1 MKSDFDGVKLWVK
14 GDWNGFFGLFT
25 NNLTNL
31 MVLAGILRF
40 GLKMPEEIVYGR
52 IMPALG
58 LTVFC
63 NALYYFWMGAR
74 LGRSEK
80 RLDVTSLPS
89 GVSVPHMFI
98 IVFMIMGPV
107 YFKTKDAVMAWQ
119 VGLAWCFIEA
129 IVAIIGAFIGPWLRS
144 HTPRAAML
152 GTLAGVSICLISM
165 RPAMQSWEVPYIA
178 FVSLTIILIGFI
190 GRQKMPGNIPAGLLA
205 IVAGTAI
212 GWLTG
217 YMHPQAVAEA
227 AASVKFSWPLPSL
240 SALVKGF
247 HLIAPYIASAIPLGI
262 YNFFESMDNLESASA
277 AGDNYNTREA
287 MLVDG
292 FSSLLG
298 SLVGSPFPIAIYIG
312 HAGWKSV
319 GARIGY
325 SLASGVCV
333 LLVCFTGIIP
343 LLLSII
349 PLVAL
354 VPLLLYIGL
363 AIGAQAFQ
371 ASPSRHAPAVVIGM
385 VPWLANWGQTLID
398 NALSAAGTSAHAL
411 GYAKLMQ
418 ADVIYRG
425 MEILGAGAIIVGML
439 LAAITAYII
448 DNRYREATYFAIGG
462 AVLSFFGIIHATKI
476 GLGTA
481 MWPAVGYLLMAAI
494 FLVMSRFRP
503 DEEEGGVNV

>member
-1 MKSDFDGVKLWVK
+1 MSSFNGVKWWVK

-25 NNLTNL
+25 NNITNL
-31 MVLAGILRF
+31 MVLAGILIQ

-58 LTVFC
+58 LTIFL

-74 LGRSEK
+74 LSRDEK
-80 RLDVTSLPS
+80 RDDVTSLPS

-107 YFKTKDAVMAWQ
+107 YMKTKDAVLAWQ

-144 HTPRAAML
+144 ITPRAAML

-178 FVSLTIILIGFI
+178 FVSLTIILIGFVG
-190 GRQKMPGNIPAGLLA
+190 GRRMPGNVPAGLLA
-205 IVAGTAI
+205 IIAGTVL
-212 GWLTG
+212 GWATG
-217 YMHPQAVAEA
+217 YMQPQAVAEA
-227 AASVKFSWPLPSL
+227 ASSVHVSWPVPSISSL
-240 SALVKGF
+240 IHGF
-247 HLIAPYIASAIPLGI
+247 GLIGPYIASAIPLGI
-262 YNFFESMDNLESASA
+262 YNFLESMDNLESASA

-292 FSSLLG
+292 FSSLVG
-298 SLVGSPFPIAIYIG
+298 SFLGSPFPIAIYIG
-312 HAGWKSV
+312 HAGWKNV

-325 SLASGVCV
+325 SLASGICV
-333 LLVCFTGIIP
+333 VLICFTGIIP

-371 ASPSRHAPAVVIGM
+371 ATPSRHAPAVIMGM
-385 VPWLANWGQTLID
+385 IPWLANWAKSLVD
-398 NALSAAGTSAHAL
+398 NALSAAGTSAQAI
-411 GYAKLMQ
+411 GYENLMQ
-418 ADVIYRG
+418 ADVIYQG

-439 LAAITAYII
+439 LAAITVFII
-448 DNRYREATYFAIGG
+448 DSRYREAMYTALAG
-462 AVLSFFGIIHATKI
+462 AVLSYFGVIHAANI
-476 GLGTA
+476 GFGAA
-481 MWPAVGYLLMAAI
+481 MLPAVGYFLMAVV
-494 FLVMSRFRP
+494 FLIMSATQHK
-503 DEEEGGVNV
+503 EEGGVKA